1 MRSGEFDME
10 CEDIYENTAGT
21 SLPQMLG
28 TKGALGEEDDLPE
41 QNDFYEHIKTLT
53 GFFPLDKVVWETGT
67 YDQYLYDLIK
77 TVLDNYVTG
86 NYQVS
91 YFYAHLIFMS
101 YVYYSVEK
109 VFQFRPDRMKDVF
122 YPINAYNGRQDK
134 PDIENYNSVYEFSKI
149 PEKEIFKVFYVMGMD
164 ISQIRGMSS
173 YVSRR
178 DGYAHATGEGN
189 ISVEVLTQNLM
200 AIKGNMQT
208 VHRVFFPDLKDY
220 YVQFLLDSVGRDF
233 LEVQNNIEL
242 YILENSLSL
251 FDIQFLNY
259 KIGLSNIR
267 DVNEEF
273 KKNYRFIK
281 NIHCAFIEYCIEN
294 YAAAEPDNFK
304 QLRNDEYL
312 YSRHENNAQEFIE
325 TELNIS
331 KYDCAKDGGE
341 FPLFNCPDC
350 EMEQMVYD
358 EHNRHFHCF
367 GCGAD
372 YAEEELI
379 RCDECGILMHYTDIL
394 LCPEC
399 LKGKLDD

>member
-53 GFFPLDKVVWETGT
+53 GFFPLDKVDWETGT

-189 ISVEVLTQNLM
+189 ISVEVLT
-200 AIKGNMQT
+200 
-208 VHRVFFPDLKDY
+208 
-220 YVQFLLDSVGRDF
+220 
-233 LEVQNNIEL
+233 
-242 YILENSLSL
+242 
-251 FDIQFLNY
+251 
-259 KIGLSNIR
+259 
-267 DVNEEF
+267 
-273 KKNYRFIK
+273 
-281 NIHCAFIEYCIEN
+281 
-294 YAAAEPDNFK
+294 
-304 QLRNDEYL
+304 
-312 YSRHENNAQEFIE
+312 
-325 TELNIS
+325 
-331 KYDCAKDGGE
+331 
-341 FPLFNCPDC
+341 
-350 EMEQMVYD
+350 
-358 EHNRHFHCF
+358 
-367 GCGAD
+367 
-372 YAEEELI
+372 
-379 RCDECGILMHYTDIL
+379 
-394 LCPEC
+394 
-399 LKGKLDD
+399 